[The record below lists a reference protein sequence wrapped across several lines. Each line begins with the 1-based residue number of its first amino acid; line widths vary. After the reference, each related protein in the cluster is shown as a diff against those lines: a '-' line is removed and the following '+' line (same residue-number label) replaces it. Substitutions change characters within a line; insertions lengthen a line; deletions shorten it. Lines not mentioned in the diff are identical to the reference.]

1 MSKPSFTDKAFL
13 SLTTETQRKCGLNV
27 AKGFFI
33 IIIIMLWSIPSF
45 AGDIK
50 EQPKA
55 EKKPIIITSTTLTAD
70 NKTNTAIFEGSVVAK
85 TEDITI
91 YSDKMIVYSD
101 NTRNKIT
108 KIEAYGNVRAH
119 KKERAIFSEKATY
132 YEEDE
137 KIVFTG
143 EPKAVEGEN
152 VITGTKITYFIN
164 DDRAIVEDSRAFL
177 KRRGAR

>member
-1 MSKPSFTDKAFL
+1 MTSKPSFTDKALL
-13 SLTTETQRKCGLNV
+13 SFILTI
-27 AKGFFI
+27 FI
-33 IIIIMLWSIPSF
+33 TGIAPSF
-45 AGDIK
+45 PDRVGLSDAEDTK
-50 EQPKA
+50 EQTKT
-55 EKKPIIITSTTLTAD
+55 EKKPIIITSKTLTAD

-108 KIEAYGNVRAH
+108 KIEASGNVRAH
-119 KKERAIFSEKATY
+119 KKERAIFSKEATY

-152 VITGTKITYFIN
+152 VVTGTKITYFIK
-164 DDRAIVEDSRAFL
+164 DDRSIVEGSRAFL
-177 KRRGAR
+177 KKKGER